1 MMSVIKC
8 CLKNL
13 ILDLKTRSAI
23 KNNIPQNV
31 INKGI
36 TNPIGAVCPPR
47 PYLSIDTI
55 VSTRT
60 EM

>member
-13 ILDLKTRSAI
+13 ILDLKIRSVI

-31 INKGI
+31 VNSGI

-47 PYLSIDTI
+47 PYFSIDTI
-55 VSTRT
+55 VNART
-60 EM
+60 AM